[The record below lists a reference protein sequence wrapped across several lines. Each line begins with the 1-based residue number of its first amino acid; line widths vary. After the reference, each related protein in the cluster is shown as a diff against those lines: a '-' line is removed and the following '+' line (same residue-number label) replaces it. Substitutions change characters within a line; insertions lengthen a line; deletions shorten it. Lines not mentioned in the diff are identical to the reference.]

1 VDRSPLL
8 GVQLYELLARSGW
21 HMPTHCV
28 RMKLIC
34 TGPSDLVILEC
45 EIATPVDLDETGKP
59 RTITKRYTIVEIED
73 EAANG

>member
-1 VDRSPLL
+1 
-8 GVQLYELLARSGW
+8 
-21 HMPTHCV
+21 MPTHCV